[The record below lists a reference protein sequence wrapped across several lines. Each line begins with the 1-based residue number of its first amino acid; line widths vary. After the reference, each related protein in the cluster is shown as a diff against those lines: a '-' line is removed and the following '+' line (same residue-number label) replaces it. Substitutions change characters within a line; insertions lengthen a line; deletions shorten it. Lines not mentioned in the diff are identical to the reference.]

1 MEDYFKTISDR
12 KHQIDFTKFSGF
24 MSSLIV
30 INKGDLVKN
39 WYVIKYIRM
48 QERNFY
54 INQRPSNF
62 EKR

>member
-39 WYVIKYIRM
+39 
-48 QERNFY
+48 
-54 INQRPSNF
+54 
-62 EKR
+62 